1 MIFKLRKKLNFT
13 WKFIERWKISYI
25 DSCSFSAKKYDISH
39 FSVNIPMGK
48 PQNEVP
54 TFFDINQFL
63 WKFTEQWKLS
73 YINML
78 YSKLNNSIL

>member
-1 MIFKLRKKLNFT
+1 
-13 WKFIERWKISYI
+13 
-25 DSCSFSAKKYDISH
+25 
-39 FSVNIPMGK
+39 MGK